1 MNRVPNILVIEDE
14 AHLAAGLKLNLELEG
29 FAVDVAGTVA
39 AAGSLLL
46 RDKPYDVILLDVMLP
61 DMNGMDFCRHLR
73 ASGNFTPVVML
84 TALGTPEE
92 RVKGLEAGADD
103 YLPKPFELQ
112 ELLAR
117 VRSQLRRQHWS
128 NRPQERTEPTLTFG
142 DATVNFETH
151 EAVFDGHPVSLTRLE
166 IDLLRYFSD
175 HRGRVLSRDELLRE
189 VWGLSGEVR
198 SRTVD
203 NFVLRLRKLFE
214 HDPAKPRH
222 ILSVRGAG
230 YVFQAD

>member
-1 MNRVPNILVIEDE
+1 MEKNKLHILVVDDDNRIRELIKEYLSENNYIVSTAENALE
-14 AHLAAGLKLNLELEG
+14 ANEKLSH
-29 FAVDVAGTVA
+29 FQFD
-39 AAGSLLL
+39 LL
-46 RDKPYDVILLDVMLP
+46 VLDVMMPGKTGFDLTKEIKKYSDLP
-61 DMNGMDFCRHLR
+61 IIL
-73 ASGNFTPVVML
+73 L
-84 TALGTPEE
+84 TAKGEVE
-92 RVKGLEAGADD
+92 NRIKGLEIGADD

-117 VRSQLRRQHWS
+117 VRSQLRRQDWS
-128 NRPQERTEPTLTFG
+128 NRTQERTNPALTFG
-142 DATVNFETH
+142 DAEVNFETH
-151 EAVFDGHPVSLTRLE
+151 EATFDGHPVSLTRLE
-166 IDLLRYFSD
+166 IDLLRYFAD
-175 HRGRVLSRDELLRE
+175 HPGRVLSREELLRE

-214 HDPAKPRH
+214 HDPANPRH

>member
-1 MNRVPNILVIEDE
+1 MSRHHILVVEDE

-29 FAVDVAGTVA
+29 FKVDVAGSVA
-39 AAGSLLL
+39 EAGSLLV
-46 RDKPYDVILLDVMLP
+46 RDSPYSVILLDVMLP

-73 ASGNFTPVVML
+73 NSGNFTPVVML
-84 TALGTPEE
+84 TALATPEE

-103 YLPKPFELQ
+103 YLPKPFELK
-112 ELLAR
+112 ELMAR
-117 VRSQLRRQHWS
+117 MRAQLRRQTWS
-128 NRPQERTEPTLTFG
+128 GQSQERVSPVLSFG
-142 DATVNFETH
+142 DAEVNFKTH
-151 EAVFDGHPVSLTRLE
+151 RAVFAGRPVSLTRLE

-175 HRGRVLSRDELLRE
+175 HRGRVLSRDELLKE
-189 VWGLSGEVR
+189 VWGLTGDVR

-214 HDPAKPRH
+214 HDPAQPRY

-230 YVFQAD
+230 YVFQAE